1 MVTGINIIY
10 DMSKLKNKYSP
21 IIIYLILLIFCLL
34 ISYRDFLI
42 TLKLMMFSSY
52 NFNMLPFDAYY
63 KMNLL
68 FDGKSNESAGYP
80 WSSRHI
86 ANYFNY
92 FIYKIAPCLE
102 VRKIPDGISRD
113 VYCSYWSLALS
124 NFIYTAIFQ
133 VSTFIY
139 TTKVLK
145 RTIIEGAI
153 VLFIS
158 YFIISF
164 SDRFGIDRFSILCI
178 SLFLFIANHKT
189 LKYLF
194 IFLSIFI
201 NEKITVFLAVYYFC
215 NNVSKFINKEKV
227 NYFTTIFSAT
237 LFFLYTFYYLNFNLS
252 FDLKNNSFSLNN
264 YLDGS
269 VVNRNFLSL
278 HALANSLIPIFIIT
292 FPFLLYFKNKKVLKE
307 FKLKRMYILIPITF
321 IFLGWL
327 GGGAGNGGRLAVYI
341 SPLLIP
347 LYGLFLVN
355 LIKKIKDL
363 R

>member
-1 MVTGINIIY
+1 MIPISSIKMLN
-10 DMSKLKNKYSP
+10 LKNKYLT
-21 IIIYLILLIFCLL
+21 IIVYFIILIFCLL

-52 NFNMLPFDAYY
+52 NFSMLPFDAYY

-68 FDGKSNESAGYP
+68 FDGRSNESAGYP

-86 ANYFNY
+86 ANFFNY
-92 FIYKIAPCLE
+92 FIYKIVPCLE
-102 VRKIPDGISRD
+102 VGQIPKSISKD

-124 NFIYTAIFQ
+124 NFIHTALFQ

-139 TTKVLK
+139 TTKILK
-145 RTIIEGAI
+145 RTMTEGVI
-153 VLFIS
+153 VLFVS
-158 YFIISF
+158 YFIISL

-178 SLFLFIANHKT
+178 SLFLFLANHKIF
-189 LKYLF
+189 KYLF

-201 NEKITVFLAVYYFC
+201 NEKITIFLAVYYFC
-215 NNVSKFINKEKV
+215 KNFSKFINKEKV
-227 NYFTTIFSAT
+227 NYFTTIFSLT
-237 LFFLYTFYYLNFNLS
+237 LFFSYSLYYLNFNLN
-252 FDLKNNSFSLNN
+252 FDLKNNSFSLID

-269 VVNRNFLSL
+269 MVDRNFLSF
-278 HALANSLIPIFIIT
+278 HALANSLIPIFIII
-292 FPFLLYFKNKKVLKE
+292 FPFLFYFKNKKVLNE
-307 FKLKRMYILIPITF
+307 FRLGKIYILIPIAF

-327 GGGAGNGGRLAVYI
+327 IGGSGNAGRLAVYI

-347 LYGLFLVN
+347 LYGLFLLN

>member
-1 MVTGINIIY
+1 
-10 DMSKLKNKYSP
+10 
-21 IIIYLILLIFCLL
+21 
-34 ISYRDFLI
+34 
-42 TLKLMMFSSY
+42 
-52 NFNMLPFDAYY
+52 MLPFDAYY

-86 ANYFNY
+86 ANFFNY

-145 RTIIEGAI
+145 RTITEGAI

-201 NEKITVFLAVYYFC
+201 NEKITIFLAVYYFC
-215 NNVSKFINKEKV
+215 NNFSKFINNEKV

-252 FDLKNNSFSLNN
+252 FDLKNDSFSLNN
-264 YLDGS
+264 FLDGS

-292 FPFLLYFKNKKVLKE
+292 FPFLFYFENKKVLKE
-307 FKLKRMYILIPITF
+307 FRLKRIYILIPITF

-327 GGGAGNGGRLAVYI
+327 GGGAGNGGRLVVYI
-341 SPLLIP
+341 SPILIP